1 MTTSETPNL
10 GVYLAHE
17 EMRDSQIEMIVDGI
31 DSLSERGFLLAA
43 APTGIGKTA
52 ASLASALHVANNR
65 GENGLKPKIVFMTGR
80 QSQHRIVVDTVRMIN
95 SRLPSGIPRVK
106 LVDIIGSCL
115 LYTSPSPRD

>member
-52 ASLASALHVANNR
+52 ASLASALHVA
-65 GENGLKPKIVFMTGR
+65 
-80 QSQHRIVVDTVRMIN
+80 
-95 SRLPSGIPRVK
+95 
-106 LVDIIGSCL
+106 CL